1 MIGSSELEAMFRLD
15 VPFLELVLRT
25 SAIYLLLLVG
35 MRLIARREAGTLE
48 LPDLLMVVLIAD
60 GVQNGM
66 SGEYSSV
73 TGAIVVGATILG
85 WNFGLDGLAFASP
98 MARKVLRPGPL
109 LLVRNGKIIRE
120 NLRREFIT
128 RDELMSLLRA
138 KDVDD
143 VTKVRQAYL
152 EPHGELSVRKA

>member
-15 VPFLELVLRT
+15 VPLVELVLRT
-25 SAIYLLLLVG
+25 SLIYLLLLAG
-35 MRLIARREAGTLE
+35 MRLIARREAGSLE

-73 TGAIVVGATILG
+73 TGAMVVGATILG
-85 WNFGLDGLAFASP
+85 WNFALDGVAFASP
-98 MARKVLRPGPL
+98 MARKVLRSGPL
-109 LLVRNGKIIRE
+109 LLVRNGKIVKE